1 MFTATEA
8 VPVAKVVAGNKR
20 YPGVVALDNVNF
32 TLNKGEVR
40 ALLGKNGA
48 GKSTLIRML
57 TGSERPDSGD
67 IWIGETRLEGDEATL
82 TRRAAELGVRAVYQE
97 LSLVEGLTVAENLCL
112 GQWPRRNG
120 MIDYLQM
127 AQDAQRCLQALGVD
141 VSPEQLVS
149 TLSPAQKQ
157 LVEIARVMKGEP
169 RVVILDEP
177 TSSLASAEVELVISA
192 VKKMS
197 ALGVAVIYVSH
208 RMEEIRRIASCATV
222 MRDGQVAGDVM
233 LENTSTHHI
242 VSLMLGR
249 DHVDIAPVAPQE
261 IVDQAVLEVR
271 ALRHKP
277 KLEDI
282 SFTLRR
288 GEVLGIAGLLGAGR
302 SELLKAI
309 VGLEEY
315 EQGEIVIN
323 GEKITRPD
331 YGDMLKRGIGYTPE
345 NRKEAG
351 IIPWLGVDENTVL
364 TNRQKISA
372 NGVLQWSTIRRLTEE
387 VMQRMTVKAASSETP
402 IGTLSGGN
410 QQKVVIGRWVYAA
423 SQILLLDEPTRGVD
437 IEAKQQIYRIVREL
451 AAEGKS
457 VVFISSEVEEL
468 PLVCDRILL
477 LQHGTFSQEFH
488 SPVNVDELMSA
499 ILYLVFSLNA
509 PGFISLNNQ
518 MNVLRDAAT
527 IGIAAWAMT
536 LIIISGEIDVSVGP
550 MVAFVS
556 VCLAFLL
563 QFEVPLA
570 VACLLVLLL
579 GALMGTLAG
588 VLRGV
593 FNVPSFVAT
602 LGLWSA
608 LRGMGLFMT
617 NALPVPI
624 DENEVLDWLGGQFL
638 GVPVSA
644 LIMIVLFALFV
655 FISRKT
661 AFGRSVFA
669 VGGNA
674 TAAQLCGINV
684 RRVRILIFTLSGL
697 LAAVTGILLA
707 ARLGSGNAGAANGL
721 EFDVIAAVVVGGTA
735 LSGGRGSLFGTLL
748 GVLVITLIG
757 NGLVLLGINSFF
769 QQVVRGVIIVVAVL
783 ANILLT
789 QRSSKAKR

>member
-309 VGLEEY
+309 VGLETY

-323 GEKITRPD
+323 GEKIMRPD

-364 TNRQKISA
+364 TNRQKIST

-570 VACLLVLLL
+570 IACLLVLLL

-644 LIMIVLFALFV
+644 LIMMVLFALFV

>member
-309 VGLEEY
+309 VGLETY

-423 SQILLLDEPTRGVD
+423 SQILLLD
-437 IEAKQQIYRIVREL
+437 
-451 AAEGKS
+451 
-457 VVFISSEVEEL
+457 
-468 PLVCDRILL
+468 
-477 LQHGTFSQEFH
+477 
-488 SPVNVDELMSA
+488 
-499 ILYLVFSLNA
+499 SLNA

-644 LIMIVLFALFV
+644 LIMMVLFALFV
-655 FISRKT
+655 FIRRKT

>member
-309 VGLEEY
+309 VGLETY

-423 SQILLLDEPTRGVD
+423 SQILLLD
-437 IEAKQQIYRIVREL
+437 
-451 AAEGKS
+451 
-457 VVFISSEVEEL
+457 
-468 PLVCDRILL
+468 
-477 LQHGTFSQEFH
+477 
-488 SPVNVDELMSA
+488 
-499 ILYLVFSLNA
+499 SLNA

-644 LIMIVLFALFV
+644 LIMMVLFALFV

-769 QQVVRGVIIVVAVL
+769 QQPVFPAAL
-783 ANILLT
+783 FPFYLL
-789 QRSSKAKR
+789 RISEFYA

>member
-120 MIDYLQM
+120 MIDYPQM
-127 AQDAQRCLQALGVD
+127 AQDAQRCLLALGVD
-141 VSPEQLVS
+141 VSHEQLVS

-249 DHVDIAPVAPQE
+249 DHVDIAPVSPQE

-288 GEVLGIAGLLGAGR
+288 GEVLGIAGLLGARR

-309 VGLEEY
+309 VGLETY

-499 ILYLVFSLNA
+499 IL
-509 PGFISLNNQ
+509 
-518 MNVLRDAAT
+518 
-527 IGIAAWAMT
+527 
-536 LIIISGEIDVSVGP
+536 SVH
-550 MVAFVS
+550 
-556 VCLAFLL
+556 
-563 QFEVPLA
+563 
-570 VACLLVLLL
+570 
-579 GALMGTLAG
+579 
-588 VLRGV
+588 
-593 FNVPSFVAT
+593 
-602 LGLWSA
+602 
-608 LRGMGLFMT
+608 
-617 NALPVPI
+617 
-624 DENEVLDWLGGQFL
+624 
-638 GVPVSA
+638 
-644 LIMIVLFALFV
+644 
-655 FISRKT
+655 
-661 AFGRSVFA
+661 
-669 VGGNA
+669 
-674 TAAQLCGINV
+674 
-684 RRVRILIFTLSGL
+684 
-697 LAAVTGILLA
+697 
-707 ARLGSGNAGAANGL
+707 
-721 EFDVIAAVVVGGTA
+721 
-735 LSGGRGSLFGTLL
+735 
-748 GVLVITLIG
+748 
-757 NGLVLLGINSFF
+757 
-769 QQVVRGVIIVVAVL
+769 
-783 ANILLT
+783 
-789 QRSSKAKR
+789 

>member
-288 GEVLGIAGLLGAGR
+288 GEVSGSDNVLVVGLGPVGMMAMMLAKGRGAKRIIGVDMLPERLAMAKQLGVMDHGYLATTEGLPQIIAELTHGGADVALDCSGNAAGR
-302 SELLKAI
+302 LLALRSTADWGRVVYIGETGKVEFEVSADLMHHQRRIIGSWVTSLFHMEKCAHDLTDWKLWPRNAI
-309 VGLEEY
+309 THRFSLE
-315 EQGEIVIN
+315 QA
-323 GEKITRPD
+323 
-331 YGDMLKRGIGYTPE
+331 GDAYALM
-345 NRKEAG
+345 
-351 IIPWLGVDENTVL
+351 
-364 TNRQKISA
+364 
-372 NGVLQWSTIRRLTEE
+372 
-387 VMQRMTVKAASSETP
+387 AS
-402 IGTLSGGN
+402 GKCG
-410 QQKVVIGRWVYAA
+410 KVVINFP
-423 SQILLLDEPTRGVD
+423 D
-437 IEAKQQIYRIVREL
+437 
-451 AAEGKS
+451 
-457 VVFISSEVEEL
+457 
-468 PLVCDRILL
+468 
-477 LQHGTFSQEFH
+477 
-488 SPVNVDELMSA
+488 
-499 ILYLVFSLNA
+499 
-509 PGFISLNNQ
+509 
-518 MNVLRDAAT
+518 
-527 IGIAAWAMT
+527 
-536 LIIISGEIDVSVGP
+536 
-550 MVAFVS
+550 
-556 VCLAFLL
+556 
-563 QFEVPLA
+563 
-570 VACLLVLLL
+570 
-579 GALMGTLAG
+579 
-588 VLRGV
+588 
-593 FNVPSFVAT
+593 
-602 LGLWSA
+602 
-608 LRGMGLFMT
+608 
-617 NALPVPI
+617 
-624 DENEVLDWLGGQFL
+624 
-638 GVPVSA
+638 
-644 LIMIVLFALFV
+644 
-655 FISRKT
+655 
-661 AFGRSVFA
+661 
-669 VGGNA
+669 
-674 TAAQLCGINV
+674 
-684 RRVRILIFTLSGL
+684 
-697 LAAVTGILLA
+697 
-707 ARLGSGNAGAANGL
+707 
-721 EFDVIAAVVVGGTA
+721 
-735 LSGGRGSLFGTLL
+735 
-748 GVLVITLIG
+748 
-757 NGLVLLGINSFF
+757 
-769 QQVVRGVIIVVAVL
+769 
-783 ANILLT
+783 
-789 QRSSKAKR
+789 

>member
-1 MFTATEA
+1 MSA
-8 VPVAKVVAGNKR
+8 
-20 YPGVVALDNVNF
+20 
-32 TLNKGEVR
+32 
-40 ALLGKNGA
+40 
-48 GKSTLIRML
+48 
-57 TGSERPDSGD
+57 
-67 IWIGETRLEGDEATL
+67 
-82 TRRAAELGVRAVYQE
+82 
-97 LSLVEGLTVAENLCL
+97 
-112 GQWPRRNG
+112 
-120 MIDYLQM
+120 
-127 AQDAQRCLQALGVD
+127 
-141 VSPEQLVS
+141 
-149 TLSPAQKQ
+149 
-157 LVEIARVMKGEP
+157 
-169 RVVILDEP
+169 
-177 TSSLASAEVELVISA
+177 SSLPL
-192 VKKMS
+192 
-197 ALGVAVIYVSH
+197 
-208 RMEEIRRIASCATV
+208 
-222 MRDGQVAGDVM
+222 
-233 LENTSTHHI
+233 
-242 VSLMLGR
+242 
-249 DHVDIAPVAPQE
+249 PQ
-261 IVDQAVLEVR
+261 
-271 ALRHKP
+271 
-277 KLEDI
+277 
-282 SFTLRR
+282 
-288 GEVLGIAGLLGAGR
+288 
-302 SELLKAI
+302 
-309 VGLEEY
+309 
-315 EQGEIVIN
+315 
-323 GEKITRPD
+323 
-331 YGDMLKRGIGYTPE
+331 
-345 NRKEAG
+345 
-351 IIPWLGVDENTVL
+351 
-364 TNRQKISA
+364 
-372 NGVLQWSTIRRLTEE
+372 
-387 VMQRMTVKAASSETP
+387 
-402 IGTLSGGN
+402 
-410 QQKVVIGRWVYAA
+410 
-423 SQILLLDEPTRGVD
+423 
-437 IEAKQQIYRIVREL
+437 
-451 AAEGKS
+451 GKS
-457 VVFISSEVEEL
+457 VSLKQFVSRHINEIGL
-468 PLVCDRILL
+468 LVVI
-477 LQHGTFSQEFH
+477 
-488 SPVNVDELMSA
+488 A

-684 RRVRILIFTLSGL
+684 RWVRILIFTLSGL

>member
-97 LSLVEGLTVAENLCL
+97 LSLLNALPVAENLCL

-309 VGLEEY
+309 VGLETY

-423 SQILLLDEPTRGVD
+423 SQILLLD
-437 IEAKQQIYRIVREL
+437 
-451 AAEGKS
+451 
-457 VVFISSEVEEL
+457 
-468 PLVCDRILL
+468 
-477 LQHGTFSQEFH
+477 
-488 SPVNVDELMSA
+488 
-499 ILYLVFSLNA
+499 SLNA

-644 LIMIVLFALFV
+644 LIMMVLFALFV